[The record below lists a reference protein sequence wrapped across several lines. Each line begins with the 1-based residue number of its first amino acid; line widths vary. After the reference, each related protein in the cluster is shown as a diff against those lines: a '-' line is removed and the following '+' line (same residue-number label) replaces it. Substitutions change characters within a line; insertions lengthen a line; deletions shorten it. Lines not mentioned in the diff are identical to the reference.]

1 MNKVK
6 YDIHKASEVIRLD
19 LLVDIA
25 VGVTDEVDMRITNNL
40 YMLKSTHYRFL
51 RIVKEKAIK

>member
-19 LLVDIA
+19 LLVDAAI
-25 VGVTDEVDMRITNNL
+25 GVSDEVDMRITNNL
-40 YMLKSTHYRFL
+40 YMLKSTHFGFL
-51 RIVKEKAIK
+51 RIVKEKTIK